1 LISQNIKPKLIENGA
16 PRPGPPF
23 EGIVESF
30 KPVSIEGPDRTT
42 DKDPGIWLQFPV
54 FCPMMKPEDMSTIG
68 NDEPA
73 RAEGVRV
80 PESPV
85 MESTALQARKT
96 AAVVENRISILL
108 LSHGNGEYCRI
119 CACAISNRAT
129 RNGVLS
135 PQAVVTE
142 KADAFTHGPELKETE
157 DLLRPLEFK
166 AL

>member
-108 LSHGNGEYCRI
+108 LSHGNGEY
-119 CACAISNRAT
+119 AESALA
-129 RNGVLS
+129 
-135 PQAVVTE
+135 QYQTE
-142 KADAFTHGPELKETE
+142 LRETVYYPHKQW
-157 DLLRPLEFK
+157 LQKKPMHSRMVQS
-166 AL
+166 